1 MSEQGGGWFR
11 KILGGK
17 TPGTEAQAE
26 KPPEDTVKKSFF
38 AKVRDRLTKTKTTL
52 ISQTLSI
59 FRRRGKVDE
68 ALLEE
73 MEECLIQ
80 ADVGVET
87 SIHLI
92 DSIRQRARK
101 LPSSEEAD
109 FEWLR
114 KNFHDLILE
123 EIGAEPPQLHLND
136 ALNVILIVGVN
147 GTGKTT
153 TIGKLAN
160 RLRNEGRSVI
170 IAAGD
175 TFRAAAIDQIRIW
188 AERSGCEII
197 AGADGA
203 DPASVVFN
211 AIAGARSRG
220 VDVVIIDTAGR
231 LHNKTNLMKELE
243 KIGRIIAREIPG
255 APQETLLVLDA
266 STGQNGLSQA
276 KLFQEIVPLT
286 GIVLTKLDGT
296 AKGGVTIAVRKQL
309 GIPVKY
315 VGLGEGLEDLEPF
328 DPGSFVDA
336 LFVEAQEEEDSSSST
351 SSSA

>member
-11 KILGGK
+11 RLLGGNASE
-17 TPGTEAQAE
+17 TDTQVE
-26 KPPEDTVKKSFF
+26 KAGEVPERKSFF
-38 AKVRDRLTKTKTTL
+38 AKVRDRLTKTKATL

-87 SIHLI
+87 SIRLI
-92 DSIRQRARK
+92 DSIRQRARS
-101 LPSSEEAD
+101 LSSSDEAD
-109 FEWLR
+109 FDWLR
-114 KNFHDLILE
+114 RNFHDLILD
-123 EIGAEPPQLHLND
+123 EIGTESTTLNLSD
-136 ALNVILIVGVN
+136 PLNVILIVGVN

-153 TIGKLAN
+153 TIGKLAH
-160 RLRNEGRSVI
+160 RLRSEGRSVI
-170 IAAGD
+170 IAAAD

-203 DPASVVFN
+203 DPASVVYN
-211 AIAGARSRG
+211 AIASARSRE

-243 KIGRIIAREIPG
+243 KIGRIITREIPE

-309 GIPVKY
+309 GIPVKF
-315 VGLGEGLEDLEPF
+315 VGLGEGLEDLERF
-328 DPGSFVDA
+328 DPSSFVDA
-336 LFVEAQEEEDSSSST
+336 LFAEAQADNSDSQESSPQ
-351 SSSA
+351 